1 MPRDGSLILS
11 DVRGPFLSLACEPC
25 GRKECYRVA
34 RLMDQYGDAK
44 LTDLLQ
50 ALAAC
55 PKARSTSIHDRC
67 KAVYAGLHFNGR
79 SPGPV

>member
-44 LTDLLQ
+44 LTNLLQ
-50 ALAAC
+50 TLADC
-55 PKARSTSIHDRC
+55 PKARSANSTNVHDRC
-67 KAVYAGLHFNGR
+67 KAVYSGLHFGK
-79 SPGPV
+79 G